1 MRICIINEFFHPDST
16 GGTGTVLSS
25 LVRHLRERYPDLSIE
40 VITTRSLY
48 RDEKQVLPARES
60 WEGVDI
66 FRIGVPRP
74 RNASMLPRLSAGLL
88 FSLGALLKLA
98 IRPRFDCVL
107 VTTAPPTLPL
117 ATQLGR
123 WITRA
128 PYIYIIYDLFPDVPV
143 ALGVL
148 PAQGRIA
155 RICRKFQGRWL
166 RSARKV
172 VVLGRCMRDHLS
184 QSYGL
189 EPSKIEVIPIWS
201 DQCAPPLDTQTAFR
215 RQHGLSG
222 PVVLYAGNFGQCQ
235 DFDTLLDAARQMRE
249 RRAPGTWVFVGE
261 GDKKGHIAKRIEE
274 EGLSNVRMFPFV
286 PREEFAD
293 LLASA
298 DISLVTLEPGAEG
311 LGVPSKF
318 YNILASGRATVAVV
332 SSGSEVARVLEEEGC
347 GVVVGHG
354 DASHLAATI
363 SSLASDTPR
372 RQRMGQAARRAFESQ
387 YTIERAGQKF
397 HGLIEQVVLNKARG
411 RAERSQRE
419 SVSASDGQS
428 SQGAEA
434 SWPREVDAMDQ
445 LKAAPG
451 DPSLGEG
458 LSQGHGGLFSN
469 HSNHRPGHGA
479 AAAKERVEAAS

>member
-25 LVRHLRERYPDLSIE
+25 LVRHLRENYPDLNIE
-40 VITTRSLY
+40 VITTRNLY

-60 WEGVDI
+60 WEGVKI

-88 FSLGALLKLA
+88 FSISALIKLA
-98 IRPRFDCVL
+98 THPRYDCVL

-143 ALGVL
+143 ALGAL
-148 PAQGRIA
+148 AGEGPIA
-155 RICRKFQGRWL
+155 RICRKLQSRWL

-172 VVLGRCMRDHLS
+172 VVLGRCMRDHLA
-184 QSYGL
+184 QNYKL

-201 DQCAPPLDTQTAFR
+201 DQTEPPLNTQTEFR
-215 RQHGLSG
+215 REHRLSG
-222 PVVLYAGNFGQCQ
+222 PIVLYAGNFGQCQ

-249 RRAPGTWVFVGE
+249 QHVPGTWVFVGE
-261 GDKKGHIAKRIEE
+261 GDKKEHIKRRIEE
-274 EGLSNVRMFPFV
+274 EGLSNVLVFPFV
-286 PREEFAD
+286 AREKFAD
-293 LLASA
+293 LMASA

-332 SSGSEVARVLEEEGC
+332 SPGSEVARVLEEEGC
-347 GVVVGHG
+347 GVVVSHG
-354 DASHLAATI
+354 DASTLAATI
-363 SSLASDTPR
+363 SSLASDTSR
-372 RQRMGQAARRAFESQ
+372 RQRMGQAARSAFESQ

-397 HGLIEQVVLNKARG
+397 HDLIEQVVLDKVPPRAQGVGTKSLGAPG
-411 RAERSQRE
+411 RHR
-419 SVSASDGQS
+419 V
-428 SQGAEA
+428 EA
-434 SWPREVDAMDQ
+434 SQQSAVDGMAK
-445 LKAAPG
+445 LKDAPN
-451 DPSLGEG
+451 DPSLSDGYV
-458 LSQGHGGLFSN
+458 SLFSN
-469 HSNHRPGHGA
+469 HGSPHA
-479 AAAKERVEAAS
+479 AAPATERVEATS